1 MLSKRAAGLVEATGG
16 AGRATGGAGR
26 ATGRAGKLTGRPP
39 APVSVRRF
47 LLPAQAFPSV
57 ILSAAKDP
65 APGASRVLPP
75 FFR

>member
-1 MLSKRAAGLVEATGG
+1 MLSKRAAGLVE
-16 AGRATGGAGR
+16 ATGGAGR

>member
-1 MLSKRAAGLVEATGG
+1 MLSKRAAGLVEAP
-16 AGRATGGAGR
+16 GGAGR